1 MKRPT
6 RNEEG
11 NYVING
17 VSYPE
22 LFGSRTQ
29 VNNGNA
35 YKTAGLLTKKD
46 LFKNKHGNIVSLKK
60 HVSAKK
66 EKRLEKAGWHTK
78 KGKFGSF
85 KITDKSKKPRKNTRK
100 LTRKITHKK

>member
-22 LFGSRTQ
+22 LFGSRAQ
-29 VNNGNA
+29 VLRGNA
-35 YKTAGLLTKKD
+35 YKTAGLLKQTD
-46 LFKNKHGNIVSLKK
+46 LIKNKHGNIVSLKK

-85 KITDKSKKPRKNTRK
+85 RKVNKSRKKS
-100 LTRKITHKK
+100 LKK

>member
-6 RNEEG
+6 RNEQG
-11 NYVING
+11 NYVIHG

-60 HVSAKK
+60 HISAKK

-85 KITDKSKKPRKNTRK
+85 KKIDKSKNTRKKSRKNTRK
-100 LTRKITHKK
+100 K